1 MEVLRNLIAIV
12 LAAVSVAAVPA
23 DQEQGRVDYR
33 NEQGITPL
41 MCAARD
47 GERKDAKALLNQG
60 ADVNALDTYGWSALT
75 YAAAKGDLDIV
86 KALLAKGANINA
98 GGKDNYTPLMAA
110 VSYGNVKVVSAL
122 IEKGADVNLPNTGGA
137 TALSTAIGKHQNKIV
152 EILKKAGAVEPRRTE
167 HDDPALAKDGGAN
180 QADSRITRPIP
191 TNNPQP
197 RYTIE
202 ARDAGI
208 QGDVRARVLVG
219 SDGRV
224 KLVRILTGLSHGLTY
239 QAINA
244 AYQMVF
250 KPASKN
256 GEPVAYWMPVII
268 EFKLK

>member
-1 MEVLRNLIAIV
+1 MLRNLIAIV

-60 ADVNALDTYGWSALT
+60 PDVNALDTYGWSALT

-110 VSYGNVKVVSAL
+110 VSFGNVKVVSTL

-152 EILKKAGAVEPRRTE
+152 EILKKAGAVEPRRME
-167 HDDPALAKDGGAN
+167 HDAYAKDGAAN

-197 RYTIE
+197 RYTVE

-219 SDGRV
+219 TDGTV

-244 AYQMVF
+244 GYQMVF

-256 GEPVAYWMPVII
+256 GEAVAYWMPVIM